1 MSPASMRQDAYS
13 SRYGPTTG
21 DRVRLGDTDL
31 WLRVEDDHVGY
42 GDEPVWGYARNLRSR
57 MTQHD
62 GAAAASEL
70 DVVVAGVLLVDPLLG
85 VIKTSIGIKDG
96 RIAAIGRAGNPDI
109 TSGVEV
115 PIGPNT
121 LPVMG
126 YGLIATAGAV
136 DSHVHLITP
145 ALVPVAL
152 SAGVTT
158 LITAGFE
165 EPPAAMAATLRAFE
179 QLPVNIGLQASART
193 DHRPPVERVIEAG
206 AIGLKIHEDWGAYPE
221 IIDAVLGLAE
231 EYDVAVALHT
241 DGLNESCELEDT
253 VAAIGGR
260 AVHAYHVEG
269 SGGGHIPDLIGLVR
283 EANVICSSTT
293 PTIPYGINAAAEHPE
308 MILAV
313 HGGSGADPADLELA
327 GERVHPA
334 TMAAEGPLHELGGIA
349 IVNSDSQ
356 GMGRIGETVR
366 RTWQLAHAMKHWRAG
381 PEGQG
386 WPGAP
391 AVRGA
396 GPGPGARHDDDGLPA
411 DDNDRVLRYLAK
423 YTTEPAITHGVFGE
437 VGTLAPGRLADIVL
451 WRPAYFGV
459 RPELV
464 LKAGHFGWGPLGEG
478 NASVEGAQPLRY
490 RAHWA
495 GHGLTPASVSVTF
508 VSRAALDAGIA
519 ARLGSRRRFVP
530 VSGTRTVRRG
540 GLVANRA
547 CPAIGVDPADGTV
560 SLGGRVLP
568 ARRRR
573 RGDAHH
579 DRGAGPRPAPESGH
593 DEGTLRGSHPRL
605 SGRRPGA
612 VAGGGP
618 GPGHGRPH
626 RRHSGLCPARPA
638 PAACPHRSRR

>member
-391 AVRGA
+391 AVRRA
-396 GPGPGARHDDDGLPA
+396 VARP
-411 DDNDRVLRYLAK
+411 
-423 YTTEPAITHGVFGE
+423 
-437 VGTLAPGRLADIVL
+437 
-451 WRPAYFGV
+451 
-459 RPELV
+459 
-464 LKAGHFGWGPLGEG
+464 
-478 NASVEGAQPLRY
+478 
-490 RAHWA
+490 
-495 GHGLTPASVSVTF
+495 
-508 VSRAALDAGIA
+508 
-519 ARLGSRRRFVP
+519 
-530 VSGTRTVRRG
+530 
-540 GLVANRA
+540 
-547 CPAIGVDPADGTV
+547 
-560 SLGGRVLP
+560 
-568 ARRRR
+568 
-573 RGDAHH
+573 
-579 DRGAGPRPAPESGH
+579 PAP
-593 DEGTLRGSHPRL
+593 P
-605 SGRRPGA
+605 PGD
-612 VAGGGP
+612 
-618 GPGHGRPH
+618 GRP
-626 RRHSGLCPARPA
+626 RARPA
-638 PAACPHRSRR
+638 PGVSPRR

>member
-1 MSPASMRQDAYS
+1 
-13 SRYGPTTG
+13 
-21 DRVRLGDTDL
+21 
-31 WLRVEDDHVGY
+31 
-42 GDEPVWGYARNLRSR
+42 
-57 MTQHD
+57 MTQYD
-62 GAAAASEL
+62 RAAAASEL
-70 DVVVAGVLLVDPLLG
+70 DLIVVGVLLVDPLLG
-85 VIKTSIGIKDG
+85 VVKTCIGIKDG
-96 RIAAIGRAGNPDI
+96 RIAAIGRAGSPDI
-109 TSGVEV
+109 TSGVDLA
-115 PIGPNT
+115 IGPNT

-165 EPPAAMAATLRAFE
+165 EPPAAMAGTLRAFE
-179 QLPVNIGLQASART
+179 HLPVNLGLQASART
-193 DHRPPVERVIEAG
+193 DIRPAVERVIEAG
-206 AIGLKIHEDWGAYPE
+206 AVGLKIHEDWGAYPE
-221 IIDAVLGLAE
+221 IIDAVLGLADD
-231 EYDVAVALHT
+231 YDVAVALHT

-283 EANVICSSTT
+283 EPNVICSSTT

-391 AVRGA
+391 AVRRSVPRPA
-396 GPGPGARHDDDGLPA
+396 ASQADDGLPA

-423 YTTEPAITHGVFGE
+423 YTTEPAITHGIFGE

-464 LKAGHFGWGPLGEG
+464 LKAGHVAWGPLGEG
-478 NASVEGAQPLRY
+478 NASVEGAEPRRY
-490 RAHWA
+490 RAHWG

-519 ARLGSRRRFVP
+519 RRLGSGRRFVA
-530 VSGTRTVRRG
+530 VGATRTAGRDA
-540 GLVANRA
+540 LVANRA
-547 CPAIGVDPADGTV
+547 CPAIDVHPADGTV
-560 SLGGRVLP
+560 SLGGRVM
-568 ARRRR
+568 A
-573 RGDAHH
+573 
-579 DRGAGPRPAPESGH
+579 
-593 DEGTLRGSHPRL
+593 
-605 SGRRPGA
+605 
-612 VAGGGP
+612 
-618 GPGHGRPH
+618 
-626 RRHSGLCPARPA
+626 ARPVHDV
-638 PAACPHRSRR
+638 PLSRRYLLA